1 LQNIPLFTVYKAVQS
16 LRHSKNSKP
25 NIPIYFYINFVY
37 IQTIKLNIDLNVD
50 QLIEDAKQLS
60 PKDRLKLND
69 TIWNEDVAIPV
80 EHQKI
85 VLDRMAKA
93 KSDPEQLLNWEE
105 VSKTL

>member
-1 LQNIPLFTVYKAVQS
+1 MEI
-16 LRHSKNSKP
+16 
-25 NIPIYFYINFVY
+25 
-37 IQTIKLNIDLNVD
+37 IKLNINLDVN
-50 QLIEDAKQLS
+50 QLIEAAKQLS

-69 TIWNEDVAIPV
+69 AIWNDNMEIPI

-93 KSDPEQLLNWEE
+93 VTNPERLLDWDD